1 VAAAPLEGR
10 AFFEHQQQRRQEIQ
24 ARLTNKPGRRRL
36 PQPEFVS
43 PTATTQ
49 TIPIPSV
56 AVAPAPRILLTSGA
70 NAGQAFHLP
79 QGELTIGRE
88 EGCEIQLD
96 DPRVSHNHA
105 LLLVHGNNVMIKDLR
120 STNGT
125 KVNGTTIERQT
136 ALAPGDEINVGGV
149 ELRLETG

>member
-10 AFFEHQQQRRQEIQ
+10 AFFEHQQQRRREIQ

-49 TIPIPSV
+49 TIPSV
-56 AVAPAPRILLTSGA
+56 AVAPSPRILLTSGA
-70 NAGQAFHLP
+70 NAGRAFHLP
-79 QGELTIGRE
+79 QGELIIGRE

-105 LLLVHGNNVMIKDLR
+105 LLLVRGNDVMIKDLG

-149 ELRLETG
+149 ELLLETG